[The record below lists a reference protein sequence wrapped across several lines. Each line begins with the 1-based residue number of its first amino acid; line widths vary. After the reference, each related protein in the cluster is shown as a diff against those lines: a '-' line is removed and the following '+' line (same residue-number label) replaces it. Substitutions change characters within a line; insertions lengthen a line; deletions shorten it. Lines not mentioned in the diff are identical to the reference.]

1 MVKKIL
7 NYIKVNDTISTS
19 GQPSKKQFEQIAKE
33 GFEVVINLGLNTH
46 PEALK
51 DEDKIVSKNGMIY
64 FHIPISWEEPEIDRL
79 KLFLILLE
87 TLQKEN
93 KKVFIHCIKNYRV
106 SVFIYRYK
114 KDILK
119 QKNVK
124 LVAPKEYKPNEVW
137 KKVLKEKI

>member
-1 MVKKIL
+1 MKKIL
-7 NYIKVNDTISTS
+7 NYIKVSDTISTS
-19 GQPSKKQFEQIAKE
+19 GQPSKKQFKQIAKE
-33 GFEVVINLGLNTH
+33 GFEVIINLGLNTH
-46 PEALK
+46 PEAL
-51 DEDKIVSKNGMIY
+51 ENENKIVSKNGMIY

-124 LVAPKEYKPNEVW
+124 LVAPKEYKPNKVW
-137 KKVLKEKI
+137 KKVVKEKI

>member
-1 MVKKIL
+1 MKKIL
-7 NYIKVNDTISTS
+7 NYIKVSDTISTS
-19 GQPSKKQFEQIAKE
+19 GQLSKKQFRQIAKE

>member
-1 MVKKIL
+1 MKKIL
-7 NYIKVNDTISTS
+7 NYIKVSDTISTS
-19 GQPSKKQFEQIAKE
+19 GQPSKKQFKQIAKE
-33 GFEVVINLGLNTH
+33 GFEVIINLGLNTH

>member
-19 GQPSKKQFEQIAKE
+19 GQPFKKQFKQIAKE

-79 KLFLILLE
+79 KLFLS
-87 TLQKEN
+87 TLQLLQS

-124 LVAPKEYKPNEVW
+124 LVAPKEYKPNKVW
-137 KKVLKEKI
+137 KKVVKEKI

>member
-1 MVKKIL
+1 MKKIL
-7 NYIKVNDTISTS
+7 NYIKVSDTISTS
-19 GQPSKKQFEQIAKE
+19 GQPSKKQFKQIAKE

-46 PEALK
+46 PEALEN
-51 DEDKIVSKNGMIY
+51 EDKIVSKNGMIY

>member
-1 MVKKIL
+1 MKNIL
-7 NYIKVNDTISTS
+7 NYIKVSDTISTS
-19 GQPSKKQFEQIAKE
+19 GQPSKKQFKQIAKE

-51 DEDKIVSKNGMIY
+51 EEDKIVSKNGMIY
-64 FHIPISWEEPEIDRL
+64 FHIPISWEEPEVERL
-79 KLFLILLE
+79 NFFLILLE
-87 TLQKEN
+87 SLERQN

-119 QKNVK
+119 QKDAK
-124 LVAPKEYKPNEVW
+124 LVAPKEYKPNKVW
-137 KKVLKEKI
+137 EKVLKAKI

>member
-46 PEALK
+46 PEALEN
-51 DEDKIVSKNGMIY
+51 EDKIVSKNGMIY